1 MRIVECVP
9 NISEGRDRAVIDAV
23 AHAVDA
29 VEGCQ
34 LLDVD
39 PGAATHRTVITFVGP
54 PQTIV
59 EGAFRLLAKA
69 KELIDMS
76 RHHGEHPRFGATDVC
91 PFVPVAG
98 VTMDDC
104 VELARQLGERVGRE
118 LDYPVYL
125 YEYAATREDRR
136 NLSHVRQGEYEGL
149 AKKLADPQWKP
160 DFGPAE
166 LRPRTGVTAIG
177 ARKFLIAYN
186 VDINS
191 TDKRL
196 AHEIALRVR
205 EGGRAKRD
213 ANWEIVRD
221 AQGKPVQEAGR
232 LQHVK
237 GIGWFIDEYGVA
249 QVSMNLTDHHA
260 TPVHTVFDVICEE
273 AADLGVRV
281 TGSELVG
288 MVPLDAMLMAGRHY
302 LQKMNKSCGSPE
314 RDVVETAIRSL
325 GLRDVA
331 PFDPDEKIIE
341 YKLRGGEPKGL
352 RHMTILDFDDEL
364 SRESPAPGGGSVA
377 ALCGSL
383 AASLAAM
390 VPNLSILWR
399 SPREERDFMSGLAE
413 EAQRHKAWFAAA
425 IDADTVAFTKV
436 LEANR
441 LPGRTDAEKAVKE
454 QALREANR
462 GATQVP
468 LDVLERTLPVLDI
481 ARQAAEKGNPNSMS
495 DAGVAGLCAL
505 AAAEGAYYNVLIN
518 LNGLEGDE
526 EWAAQT
532 RSRAVK
538 ALAAAQEKGQGLREK
553 VRGHLESPRS

>member
-23 AHAVDA
+23 ARTVEN

-34 LLDVD
+34 LLDID

-54 PQTIV
+54 PETIV
-59 EGAFRLLAKA
+59 DGAFQLLAKA
-69 KELIDMS
+69 QELIDMS
-76 RHHGEHPRFGATDVC
+76 KHHGEHPRFGATDVC

-98 VTMDDC
+98 VTMEEC
-104 VELARQLGERVGRE
+104 AELARQLGERVGRE

-125 YEYAATREDRR
+125 YEYAASRDDRR

-149 AKKLADPQWKP
+149 AKKLADPHWKP

-166 LRPRTGVTAIG
+166 FRPRTGVTAIG

-191 TDKRL
+191 PDKRL
-196 AHEIALRVR
+196 AHEIALRIR
-205 EGGRAKRD
+205 EAGRAKRD
-213 ANWEIVRD
+213 ENWEILRD
-221 AQGKPVQEAGR
+221 AKGSPLKEPGR

-273 AADLGVRV
+273 ANDLGLRV

-288 MVPLDAMLMAGRHY
+288 MVPLDAMLMAGKHY
-302 LQKMNKSCGSPE
+302 LKKMNKSCGIPE
-314 RDVVETAIRSL
+314 REIVETAIRSL

-331 PFDPDEKIIE
+331 PFDPDDKIIE
-341 YKLRGGEPKGL
+341 YKLRKSEPKGL
-352 RHMTILDFDDEL
+352 RHMTLLDFDDEL

-399 SPREERDFMSGLAE
+399 SPQEERDFMSGLAE
-413 EAQRHKAWFAAA
+413 EAQQHKDWFANA
-425 IDADTVAFTKV
+425 IDADTAAFTKV
-436 LEANR
+436 IEANR
-441 LPGRTDAEKAVKE
+441 LPSRTDEEKTAKA
-454 QALREANR
+454 QALRDANR
-462 GATQVP
+462 GATLVP
-468 LDVLERTLPVLDI
+468 LDVLERTLPVFDI
-481 ARQAAEKGNPNSMS
+481 AQQAAEKGNPNSMS

-526 EWAAQT
+526 DWAAQT
-532 RSRAVK
+532 RARAQK
-538 ALAAAQEKGQGLREK
+538 ALASAEDKARTLQKK
-553 VRGHLESPRS
+553 VRGHLEQG